1 MLLHRRITRKR
12 ESIFLLVTA
21 VALAG
26 YIGFV
31 LYTNFLSHKK
41 LRETSIRLISQEM
54 DKRATDLR
62 YFSETLRKEVRG
74 LAFSGKIDLF
84 FENKALGMSMEYG
97 LRSTLRALGGTFQTF
112 VEQKNLNTQPIFA
125 RLVFLD
131 HEGHP
136 LIDTDPPG
144 FQQELPAHAK
154 RFFTARPE
162 GFFLDFDHKRI
173 WPEVVYTA
181 PFFFKGNYT
190 GQIVAWL
197 IPQNVFSHFLTPPS
211 ASVRHTGIVYSRDH
225 VLIQAD
231 EEVFKRPEE
240 RGVFLDEQHFSAL
253 LQHHRES
260 GETAMLQAA
269 VNGTPFTLFEVWQL
283 DEIFGKTSPRT
294 LLLAMALLAVVVM
307 GALGYMVLVVTQNRV
322 LHTRIIDA
330 RKKEEEIAEKNR
342 ELKAEIDERI
352 RAEEARAQLE
362 IRLQRAEKME
372 ALGTLAGGVAHDLN
386 NILSGIVGYPDLL
399 LMEVPEES
407 PMRSGILTIK
417 KSGEKAAA
425 IVQDLLYLARRAVPD
440 KRAVDLNDIVQEYL
454 KSPEYQKLHYYHPE
468 VKTLTRLEARPL
480 PISGSPMH
488 LSKAFMNLVSN
499 AAEAMPHGGTI
510 EVATANTY
518 VDRPFRG
525 YDSVEEG
532 EYVVLEVR
540 DNGIGIAPENIE
552 RIFEPFYTKK
562 TMGRSG
568 TGLGMAV
575 VWGTVKDHHGYIDV
589 QSAEGQGTTFK
600 LYLPVTRQALAE
612 VDRSYNLEDYLGQGE
627 SILVVDDM
635 PEQRQIATM
644 MLEKLGYTVNTAASG
659 SEAVDYVAE
668 NPVDLVVLDMIMDPG
683 IDGLE
688 TYQQIKSL
696 HPDQKAV
703 IASGFSETD
712 RVKAAIELGVSE
724 YVRKPYSL
732 EKIGLSVRRVLGPA
746 ESAA

>member
-1 MLLHRRITRKR
+1 
-12 ESIFLLVTA
+12 
-21 VALAG
+21 
-26 YIGFV
+26 
-31 LYTNFLSHKK
+31 
-41 LRETSIRLISQEM
+41 M

-62 YFSETLRKEVRG
+62 YFCEALSKDVRD
-74 LAFSGKIDLF
+74 LAFSGKIALF

-97 LRSTLRALGGTFQTF
+97 LGSTLKALDSSFQTF
-112 VEQKNLNTQPIFA
+112 VEQKKLNNQPIYE
-125 RLVFLD
+125 RVVFLD
-131 HEGHP
+131 HEGRL
-136 LIDTDPPG
+136 LIDTDPPALRR
-144 FQQELPAHAK
+144 ELPAHAVG
-154 RFFTARPE
+154 FFTARPE
-162 GFFLDFDHKRI
+162 GFFLDFGRDPN
-173 WPEVVYTA
+173 WPAVVYTA
-181 PFFFKGNYT
+181 PFSFKGHYS

-197 IPQNVFSHFLTPPS
+197 IPQNVFTHFLTNPS
-211 ASVRHTGIVYSRDH
+211 ASVRHTGIACSRDH
-225 VLIQAD
+225 VLQPAQGQ
-231 EEVFKRPEE
+231 VFYHPEE
-240 RGVFLDEQHFSAL
+240 RGVFLDERAFSAL
-253 LQHHRES
+253 LQHHPEGGQTS
-260 GETAMLQAA
+260 VLQVVVA
-269 VNGTPFTLFEVWQL
+269 GTPFTLFEILQL

-294 LLLAMALLAVVVM
+294 LLLALALLALVVM
-307 GALGYMVLVVTQNRV
+307 GALAYVVLVVTQNRV
-322 LHTRIIDA
+322 LHTRVIEA
-330 RKKEEEIAEKNR
+330 RKKEGEIAEKNR
-342 ELKAEIDERI
+342 ELKAEIEERI

-362 IRLQRAEKME
+362 VRLQRAEKME

-399 LMEVPEES
+399 LMEVPESS

-440 KRAVDLNDIVQEYL
+440 KRAVNLNDIIQEYL
-454 KSPEYQKLHYYHPE
+454 KSPEYLKLHYYHPKVE
-468 VKTLTRLEARPL
+468 TLTRLEAHPL

-488 LSKAFMNLVSN
+488 LSKAFMNLISN
-499 AAEAMPHGGTI
+499 AAESMPRGGTI

-589 QSAEGQGTTFK
+589 QSAEGRGTTFK
-600 LYLPVTRQALAE
+600 LYLPVSRQAVAE
-612 VDRSYNLEDYLGQGE
+612 VDQAYHLEDYLGGGE

-644 MLEKLGYTVNTAASG
+644 MLEKLGYSVSTAASG
-659 SEAVDYVAE
+659 AEAVNCVADKS
-668 NPVDLVVLDMIMDPG
+668 VDLVVLDMIMDPG

-696 HPDQKAV
+696 HPNQKAV
-703 IASGFSETD
+703 IASGFSETE

-732 EKIGLSVRRVLGPA
+732 EKIGLSVRRALQAASNGP
-746 ESAA
+746 

>member
-31 LYTNFLSHKK
+31 LYANFLSHKK

-62 YFSETLRKEVRG
+62 YFSETLRKDVRG
-74 LAFSGKIDLF
+74 LAFSGKLDLF

-97 LRSTLRALGGTFQTF
+97 LRSTLQALGDAFRIF
-112 VEQKNLNTQPIFA
+112 VDQKKLNAEPIYA
-125 RLVFLD
+125 RVVFLD
-131 HEGHP
+131 QDDHT
-136 LIDTDPPG
+136 LIDTEPPASRK
-144 FQQELPAHAK
+144 ELPAHLK

-162 GFFLDFDHKRI
+162 GFFLFFDGDLN

-181 PFFFKGNYT
+181 PFFFKGGYS

-197 IPQNVFSHFLTPPS
+197 IPQNVFTHFLTSPS
-211 ASVRHTGIVYSRDH
+211 GSVKHTGIACSRDH
-225 VLIQAD
+225 VLKQAD
-231 EEVFKRPEE
+231 GAAFNRPEE
-240 RGVFLDEQHFSAL
+240 GGIFWDEQAL
-253 LQHHRES
+253 GAFLQNQRES
-260 GETAMLQAA
+260 GETSVLQIA
-269 VNGTPFTLFEVWQL
+269 VAGTPFTLFEIWQL
-283 DEIFGKTSPRT
+283 NEILGKTSPRT

-307 GALGYMVLVVTQNRV
+307 GALAYGVLVVTQNRV
-322 LHTRIIDA
+322 LHTRIIEA
-330 RKKEEEIAEKNR
+330 GKKEEEIAEKNR

-352 RAEEARAQLE
+352 RAEQARAQLE
-362 IRLQRAEKME
+362 VRLQRAEKME

-399 LMEVPEES
+399 LMEMPEES
-407 PMRSGILTIK
+407 PMRAGILTIK

-440 KRAVDLNDIVQEYL
+440 KRAVNLNDIVQEYL

-468 VKTLTRLEARPL
+468 VKTLTRLEAQPL

-589 QSAEGQGTTFK
+589 QSAEGRGTTFK
-600 LYLPVTRQALAE
+600 LYLPVTRTAVAE
-612 VDRSYNLEDYLGQGE
+612 INRSYNLEEYLGQGE

-644 MLEKLGYTVNTAASG
+644 MLEKLGYTVSTAASG
-659 SEAVDYVAE
+659 AKAVDWVVE

-688 TYQQIKSL
+688 TYQQIKNI
-696 HPDQKAV
+696 HPDQKVV

-732 EKIGLSVRRVLGPA
+732 EKIGLSVRRALQGA
-746 ESAA
+746 ENGA

>member
-62 YFSETLRKEVRG
+62 YFSETLRKDVRG

-97 LRSTLRALGGTFQTF
+97 LRSTLHALGDAFRIF
-112 VEQKNLNTQPIFA
+112 VDQKKLNAEPIYA
-125 RLVFLD
+125 RVVFLD
-131 HEGHP
+131 QDDHT
-136 LIDTDPPG
+136 LIDTEPPASRK
-144 FQQELPAHAK
+144 ELPAHLK

-162 GFFLDFDHKRI
+162 GFFLFFDGDLN

-181 PFFFKGNYT
+181 PFFFKGGYS

-197 IPQNVFSHFLTPPS
+197 IPQNVFTHFLTSPS
-211 ASVRHTGIVYSRDH
+211 GSVKHTGIACSRDH
-225 VLIQAD
+225 VLKQAD
-231 EEVFKRPEE
+231 GAAFNRPEE
-240 RGVFLDEQHFSAL
+240 GGIFWDEQAFGAL
-253 LQHHRES
+253 LQNQRES
-260 GETAMLQAA
+260 GETSVLQVA
-269 VNGTPFTLFEVWQL
+269 VAGTPFTLFEIWQL
-283 DEIFGKTSPRT
+283 NEIFGKTSPRT

-307 GALGYMVLVVTQNRV
+307 GALAYGVLVVTQNRV
-322 LHTRIIDA
+322 LHTRIIEA
-330 RKKEEEIAEKNR
+330 GKKEEEIAEKNR

-352 RAEEARAQLE
+352 RAEQARAQLE
-362 IRLQRAEKME
+362 VRLQRAEKME

-399 LMEVPEES
+399 LMEMPEES
-407 PMRSGILTIK
+407 PMRAGILTIK

-440 KRAVDLNDIVQEYL
+440 KRAVNLNDIVREYL

-468 VKTLTRLEARPL
+468 VETLTRLEAQPL

-589 QSAEGQGTTFK
+589 QSAEGRGTTFK
-600 LYLPVTRQALAE
+600 LYLPVTRTAVAE
-612 VDRSYNLEDYLGQGE
+612 INRSYNLEEYLGQGE

-644 MLEKLGYTVNTAASG
+644 MLEKLGYTVSTAASG
-659 SEAVDYVAE
+659 AKAVDWVVE

-688 TYQQIKSL
+688 TYQQIKNI
-696 HPDQKAV
+696 HPDQKVV

-732 EKIGLSVRRVLGPA
+732 EKIGLSVRRALQGA
-746 ESAA
+746 ENGV

>member
-21 VALAG
+21 IALAG

-31 LYTNFLSHKK
+31 LYANYLSHEK
-41 LRETSIRLISQEM
+41 LRETSLRLISQEM

-62 YFSETLRKEVRG
+62 YFSEALSKEVRD
-74 LAFSGKIDLF
+74 LAFNGKIALF

-97 LRSTLRALGGTFQTF
+97 LGSTLQALGGSFQTF
-112 VEQKNLNTQPIFA
+112 VDQKKLNNQPIYE
-125 RLVFLD
+125 RVLFLD
-131 HEGHP
+131 HEGRL
-136 LIDTDPPG
+136 LIDTAPPRLR
-144 FQQELPAHAK
+144 QELPAQATA
-154 RFFTARPE
+154 FFTGRPE
-162 GFFLDFDHKRI
+162 GFFLDFDRDLN
-173 WPEVVYTA
+173 WPAVLYTA
-181 PFFFKGNYT
+181 PFFFKGQYS
-190 GQIVAWL
+190 GQIAAWL
-197 IPQNVFSHFLTPPS
+197 IPQNVFTHFLTNPS
-211 ASVRHTGIVYSRDH
+211 ASVKHTGIACSRDH
-225 VLIQAD
+225 VLPRTEGQ
-231 EEVFKRPEE
+231 VFYRPEE
-240 RGVFLDEQHFSAL
+240 QGLFLDEQAFSAL
-253 LQHHRES
+253 LQHR
-260 GETAMLQAA
+260 LQDGQTSVLQVKVA
-269 VNGTPFTLFEVWQL
+269 GTPFTLFEILQL
-283 DEIFGKTSPRT
+283 DEIFGKTSPQT
-294 LLLAMALLAVVVM
+294 LLLALALLAVVVM
-307 GALGYMVLVVTQNRV
+307 GALAYVVLVVTQNRV
-322 LHTRIIDA
+322 LHTRVIEA
-330 RKKEEEIAEKNR
+330 RKKEGEIAEKNR
-342 ELKAEIDERI
+342 ELKAEIEERI
-352 RAEEARAQLE
+352 RAEEAREELE
-362 IRLQRAEKME
+362 VRLQRAEKME

-399 LMEVPEES
+399 LMEVPESS

-440 KRAVDLNDIVQEYL
+440 KRAVNLNDIVQEYL
-454 KSPEYQKLHYYHPE
+454 KSPEYQKLHYYHPKVE
-468 VKTLTRLEARPL
+468 TLTRLEPHPL

-488 LSKAFMNLVSN
+488 LSKAFMNLISN
-499 AAEAMPHGGTI
+499 AAEAMPQGGTI

-589 QSAEGQGTTFK
+589 QSAEGRGTIFK
-600 LYLPVTRQALAE
+600 LYLPVSRQALAE
-612 VDRSYNLEDYLGQGE
+612 VDHAYHLEDYLGRGE

-644 MLEKLGYTVNTAASG
+644 MLEKLGYSVSTAASG
-659 SEAVDYVAE
+659 AEAVDCVAQK
-668 NPVDLVVLDMIMDPG
+668 PVDLVVLDMIMDPG

-696 HPDQKAV
+696 HPHQKAV
-703 IASGFSETD
+703 IASGFSETE

-732 EKIGLSVRRVLGPA
+732 EKIGLSVRRALQVVEHKP
-746 ESAA
+746 

>member
-1 MLLHRRITRKR
+1 MSLHRRITRKR

-21 VALAG
+21 IALAG

-31 LYTNFLSHKK
+31 LYANYLSHEK
-41 LRETSIRLISQEM
+41 LRDTSLRLISQEM

-62 YFSETLRKEVRG
+62 YFSEALYKDVRD
-74 LAFSGKIDLF
+74 LAFSGKIALF

-97 LRSTLRALGGTFQTF
+97 LGSTLKAVNSSFRAF
-112 VEQKNLNTQPIFA
+112 VDQKKLNNQPIYD
-125 RLVFLD
+125 RVVFLD
-131 HEGHP
+131 HEGRL
-136 LIDTDPPG
+136 LIDTDPPA
-144 FQQELPAHAK
+144 FRQELPAHAMG
-154 RFFTARPE
+154 FITNRPD
-162 GFFLDFDHKRI
+162 GFFLDYGHDRN
-173 WPEVVYTA
+173 WPEVLYTA
-181 PFFFKGNYT
+181 PFFFKGRYC

-197 IPQNVFSHFLTPPS
+197 IPQNVFTHFLANPS
-211 ASVRHTGIVYSRDH
+211 ASVKRTGIACSRDNVLQQAAGH
-225 VLIQAD
+225 VLHQAA
-231 EEVFKRPEE
+231 E
-240 RGVFLDEQHFSAL
+240 RDAFLDEQAFNAL
-253 LQHHRES
+253 LRDHPEGGQ
-260 GETAMLQAA
+260 TAILQVA
-269 VNGTPFTLFEVWQL
+269 VPGTPFTLFEILQL
-283 DEIFGKTSPRT
+283 DEIFGKTSPQT
-294 LLLAMALLAVVVM
+294 LLLALALLALVVM
-307 GALGYMVLVVTQNRV
+307 GALAYVVLVVTQNRV
-322 LHTRIIDA
+322 LHTRVIEA
-330 RKKEEEIAEKNR
+330 RKKEGEIAEKNR
-342 ELKAEIDERI
+342 ELEAEIEERI

-362 IRLQRAEKME
+362 VRLQRAEKME

-399 LMEVPEES
+399 LMEVPESS

-440 KRAVDLNDIVQEYL
+440 KRAVNLNDIVQEYL
-454 KSPEYQKLHYYHPE
+454 KSPEYQKLRYYHPQVE
-468 VKTLTRLEARPL
+468 TLAHLEPHPL

-488 LSKAFMNLVSN
+488 LSKAFMNLISN
-499 AAEAMPHGGTI
+499 AAEAMPQGGTI
-510 EVATANTY
+510 EVVTANTY

-589 QSAEGQGTTFK
+589 QSAEGRGTTFK

-612 VDRSYNLEDYLGQGE
+612 VDQAYHLEDYLGRGE

-644 MLEKLGYTVNTAASG
+644 MLEKLGYSVSTAASG
-659 SEAVDYVAE
+659 AEAVDCVAE
-668 NPVDLVVLDMIMDPG
+668 KPVDLVVLDMIMDPG

-688 TYQQIKSL
+688 TYQQIKRL
-696 HPDQKAV
+696 HPNQKAV
-703 IASGFSETD
+703 IASGFSETA

-732 EKIGLSVRRVLGPA
+732 EKIGLSVRRALQVAPNGL
-746 ESAA
+746 

>member
-62 YFSETLRKEVRG
+62 YFSETLRKDVRG

-97 LRSTLRALGGTFQTF
+97 LRSTLHALGDAFRIF
-112 VEQKNLNTQPIFA
+112 VDQKKLNAEPIYA
-125 RLVFLD
+125 RVVFLD
-131 HEGHP
+131 QDDHT
-136 LIDTDPPG
+136 LIDTEPPASRK
-144 FQQELPAHAK
+144 ELPAHLK

-162 GFFLDFDHKRI
+162 GFFLFFDGDRN

-181 PFFFKGNYT
+181 PFFFKGGYS

-197 IPQNVFSHFLTPPS
+197 IPQNVFTHFLTSPS
-211 ASVRHTGIVYSRDH
+211 GSVKHTGIACSPDH
-225 VLIQAD
+225 VLKQAHGAA
-231 EEVFKRPEE
+231 FNRPEE
-240 RGVFLDEQHFSAL
+240 GGIFWDEQAFGAL
-253 LQHHRES
+253 LQNQRES
-260 GETAMLQAA
+260 GETSVLQVA
-269 VNGTPFTLFEVWQL
+269 VAGTPFTLFEIWQL
-283 DEIFGKTSPRT
+283 NEIFGKTSPRT

-307 GALGYMVLVVTQNRV
+307 GALAYGVLVVTQNRV
-322 LHTRIIDA
+322 LHTRIIEA
-330 RKKEEEIAEKNR
+330 GKKEEEIAEKNR

-352 RAEEARAQLE
+352 RAEQARAQLE
-362 IRLQRAEKME
+362 VRLQRAEKME
-372 ALGTLAGGVAHDLN
+372 ALGTLAGGVAHD
-386 NILSGIVGYPDLL
+386 
-399 LMEVPEES
+399 
-407 PMRSGILTIK
+407 
-417 KSGEKAAA
+417 
-425 IVQDLLYLARRAVPD
+425 AVN
-440 KRAVDLNDIVQEYL
+440 LNDIVREYL

-468 VKTLTRLEARPL
+468 VETLTRLEAQPL

-589 QSAEGQGTTFK
+589 QSAEGRGTTFK
-600 LYLPVTRQALAE
+600 LYLPVTRTAVAE
-612 VDRSYNLEDYLGQGE
+612 INRSYNLEEYLGQGE

-644 MLEKLGYTVNTAASG
+644 MLEKLGYTVSTAASG
-659 SEAVDYVAE
+659 AKAVDWVVE

-688 TYQQIKSL
+688 TYQQIKNI
-696 HPDQKAV
+696 HPDQKVV

-732 EKIGLSVRRVLGPA
+732 EKIGLSVRRALQGA
-746 ESAA
+746 ENGV

>member
-1 MLLHRRITRKR
+1 
-12 ESIFLLVTA
+12 
-21 VALAG
+21 
-26 YIGFV
+26 
-31 LYTNFLSHKK
+31 
-41 LRETSIRLISQEM
+41 
-54 DKRATDLR
+54 
-62 YFSETLRKEVRG
+62 
-74 LAFSGKIDLF
+74 
-84 FENKALGMSMEYG
+84 
-97 LRSTLRALGGTFQTF
+97 
-112 VEQKNLNTQPIFA
+112 
-125 RLVFLD
+125 
-131 HEGHP
+131 
-136 LIDTDPPG
+136 
-144 FQQELPAHAK
+144 
-154 RFFTARPE
+154 
-162 GFFLDFDHKRI
+162 
-173 WPEVVYTA
+173 
-181 PFFFKGNYT
+181 
-190 GQIVAWL
+190 
-197 IPQNVFSHFLTPPS
+197 
-211 ASVRHTGIVYSRDH
+211 
-225 VLIQAD
+225 
-231 EEVFKRPEE
+231 
-240 RGVFLDEQHFSAL
+240 
-253 LQHHRES
+253 
-260 GETAMLQAA
+260 
-269 VNGTPFTLFEVWQL
+269 
-283 DEIFGKTSPRT
+283 
-294 LLLAMALLAVVVM
+294 
-307 GALGYMVLVVTQNRV
+307 MVLVVTQNRV
-322 LHTRIIDA
+322 LHTRIIEA

-362 IRLQRAEKME
+362 VRLQRAEKME

-440 KRAVDLNDIVQEYL
+440 KRAVNLNDIVQEYL
-454 KSPEYQKLHYYHPE
+454 KSPEYQKLQYYHPE
-468 VKTLTRLEARPL
+468 VKTRARLEARPL

-488 LSKAFMNLVSN
+488 LAKALMNLVSN

-589 QSAEGQGTTFK
+589 QSVEGQGTAFK
-600 LYLPVTRQALAE
+600 LYLPVTRQAVAE

-644 MLEKLGYTVNTAASG
+644 MLEKLGYTVSTAANG
-659 SEAVDYVAE
+659 LEAVDYVAE
-668 NPVDLVVLDMIMDPG
+668 NPVDLVLLDMIMDPG

-746 ESAA
+746 ESGA